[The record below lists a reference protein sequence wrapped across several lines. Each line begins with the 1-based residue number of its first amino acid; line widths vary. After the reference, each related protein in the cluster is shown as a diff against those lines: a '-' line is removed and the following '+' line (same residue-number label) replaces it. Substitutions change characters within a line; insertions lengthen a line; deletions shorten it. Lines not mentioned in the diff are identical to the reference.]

1 MCIILYFLLE
11 LFNFPYILI
20 NKMLKIFKKNNRF
33 YDVERLINKYLYLNL
48 LSKHSIISSE
58 YDKSLIYF

>member
-1 MCIILYFLLE
+1 VCIILYFLLE